1 MSNDKVIDIKT
12 GKVSKKGHNRKVKA
26 ELWDKM
32 FQLMKAGL
40 LGVVIAD
47 TRLTKAELDAMVE
60 VWLEEIVLDS
70 KAKKRWETT
79 QRLRKRRA
87 IEKETKT

>member
-1 MSNDKVIDIKT
+1 MSKDKVIDIKT
-12 GKVSKKGHNRKVKA
+12 GKVSKKGYNRKVKA
-26 ELWDKM
+26 QLWDKM

-60 VWLEEIVLDS
+60 VWLEEIVVED
-70 KAKKRWETT
+70 KDRKRRETAE
-79 QRLRKRRA
+79 RLRKRRA
-87 IEKETKT
+87 KERITNT